1 MKSKMSKKLI
11 AFILCMVLVICNS
24 VSILADTPAP
34 EATTTAQ
41 QTKTAG
47 ENSDTKKRTTDGTEN
62 VSAQSEDSADTKK
75 PSDEDPAP
83 EVKTTE
89 KKEEPTEVST
99 EKKDD
104 STAADENKDDPAEV
118 TTKAKADTDKT
129 DEPTTETTTGEQ
141 DETKGAEE
149 SSTKGKEETDGS
161 NVTGGTAETSEPSEA
176 TTEVTP
182 AETASTET
190 IDATSSA
197 MELKNAVDDAVI
209 TVRAAEGVFPE
220 GTTFTARKIE
230 TNTKE
235 YSKVEKS
242 LEKEAEK
249 KDKDVLDFV
258 AYDITFTDA
267 EGTEIE
273 PNGNVQVSIEFKD
286 VTLGGAEEKNTTVN
300 VVHIK
305 DDASTETVKSDVNIK
320 KEQLKAVDFTTD
332 EFSIYAVTTSGIVEK
347 HNSTIEANNLAVIEF
362 WDKKGVGGYQD
373 IAFKRVYIDKYDS
386 NSRYLKIEVYLENK
400 QQVSK
405 TYQLDMNDDA
415 YDDNVNLQTTVKPG
429 EGYYL
434 AQACHWQ
441 KAGSEDVSTFG
452 GSGSTGMNKAS
463 GNPKVNTLTIYLTTD
478 NPNLGCSE
486 EISDSTRAISVD
498 LYNYDTEAYNSVVG
512 LNSGSLLLRSPWGNY
527 KADGYN
533 VDGYNV
539 DGNNEHNESCGQTGI
554 YYGLVQPNLS
564 EGNIVF
570 NKKAKFFDDQFDSS
584 VGTKY
589 SDIDFE
595 FIYDESTGEY
605 SYNSE
610 NNHVHFD
617 EVTNTISQYNG
628 AGPGTLS
635 DGSDFTKN
643 GFFPFTDESDNM
655 TDYGFGMRMDVEFQL
670 TEDGTID
677 GETPME
683 FSFSGDDDVWVF
695 IDGQLA
701 LDLGGLHSR
710 RGGTINFE
718 DKNVTYDQV
727 TYKEGDSSI
736 TVDATPVEGTSRPDT
751 TFLETLKPGTH
762 TLTMYYLER
771 GGDASNCEIKFNL
784 LVINREGT
792 LEFDKVDSETQTG
805 ISGVSFSLYDTD
817 QISDT
822 TEPIATAVSDNT
834 GKVTFDISKLDTS
847 ETYYLKEESVPFGY
861 EESNTLYLVTL
872 SEQQEDTTIKVTG
885 VIKDSNEATV
895 TSIENEPKENT
906 GGTTT
911 VTVKKEWQ
919 GGIKKVPIEVTLL
932 ANGQQVNNPNIVN
945 PVTLQNE
952 PWSHTWNNLPG
963 DTEYTVQESIPEGYT
978 SSTETEYQFDINSPY
993 EEIKPCNW
1001 LERELGSNGVVAI
1014 KKGSNYFVWTTVALS
1029 DEEQQQLLEGIRE
1042 ISKGFGESNT
1052 KFQSGN
1058 GTFNELDGEFT
1069 FAYEDGKLKMSIDA
1083 SNAWSW
1089 LLLGTYTKTV
1099 TTTITNSL
1107 DTTKTF
1113 DIPVTK
1119 SWKGDPE
1126 QIDHQ
1131 TSVTVQLYQNGEPYN
1146 DAVEILKA
1154 NGWKY
1159 TFEGLPY
1166 YSLNPSDGSV
1176 ITNQYTVKET
1186 KIGTLNVEN
1195 CSDWLFVDVS
1205 GNAEDGFTI
1214 TNAIPEKLYIQ
1225 KVSSADSGEFLG
1237 EADFTL
1243 TVKGEEEPS
1252 YFGKSAKGNG
1262 LLQWWEAQADVGIPD
1277 KEVDYIEDGIYILE
1291 ETKAPEEY
1299 IKSNIKWVITIENL
1313 MIKSITDENGKEI
1326 EGITSRASVSST
1338 VYQFKNTPYYELP
1351 SAGGPGI
1358 YWYTFGGTL
1367 LMAGAALI
1375 VYRQKRKREV
1385 LLRK

>member
-47 ENSDTKKRTTDGTEN
+47 ENSDTKKKTTDGTEN

-89 KKEEPTEVST
+89 EKKETTEAST
-99 EKKDD
+99 EKKED
-104 STAADENKDDPAEV
+104 STAADEEKDDPAEV

-161 NVTGGTAETSEPSEA
+161 NVAGGTAETSEPSEA

-182 AETASTET
+182 AETTSTET

-197 MELKNAVDDAVI
+197 LELKNAVDDAVI
-209 TVRAAEGVFPE
+209 TVRATEGVFPE

-230 TNTKE
+230 VNTKE

-273 PNGNVQVSIEFKD
+273 PNGNVQVSIEFND

-320 KEQLKAVDFTTD
+320 KEQLKTVDFTTD
-332 EFSIYAVTTSGIVEK
+332 EFSIYAVTTSGISPRYD
-347 HNSTIEANNLAVIEF
+347 STIQVNDWAVIEF

-373 IAFKRVYIDKYDS
+373 IAFEGVYTDEYDS
-386 NSRYLKIEVYLENK
+386 NSRYLKIEVYLEN
-400 QQVSK
+400 QRRVSK

-452 GSGSTGMNKAS
+452 GSGSTGMNQAGK
-463 GNPKVNTLTIYLTTD
+463 NPKVNTLTIYLTRT
-478 NPNLGCSE
+478 NPNPNCGRK
-486 EISDSTRAISVD
+486 ISDSTKPISVD
-498 LYNYDTEAYNSVVG
+498 LYNYDTEAYNKAVD
-512 LNSGSLLLRSPWGNY
+512 LDSGSLLLRSAWGNY
-527 KADGYN
+527 KADGYEISE
-533 VDGYNV
+533 G
-539 DGNNEHNESCGQTGI
+539 GNAHNASCGKTGI
-554 YYGLVQPNLS
+554 YYGLVQPSL
-564 EGNIVF
+564 EDENIVF

-670 TEDGTID
+670 TEDGTI
-677 GETPME
+677 GGSKPME

-695 IDGQLA
+695 IDGELA

-718 DKNVTYDQV
+718 DKSVTYDQV

-771 GGDASNCEIKFNL
+771 GGNDSNCEIKFNL
-784 LVINREGT
+784 LVVNRKGT
-792 LEFDKVDSETQTG
+792 LEFEKVDDENQSLEG
-805 ISGVSFSLYDTD
+805 AVFGLYDTETITD
-817 QISDT
+817 Q
-822 TEPIATAVSDNT
+822 TEPIATAESEADGNV
-834 GKVTFDISKLDTS
+834 VFDISGLD
-847 ETYYLKEESVPFGY
+847 EGTYYLQEIAAPWGY
-861 EESNTLYLVTL
+861 IAD
-872 SEQQEDTTIKVTG
+872 DTIY
-885 VIKDSNEATV
+885 TV
-895 TSIENEPKENT
+895 TITESTSSTSTNIIMEGKISNNNT
-906 GGTTT
+906 GQNIQMIPNQKRTTGGGTTT
-911 VTVKKEWQ
+911 VEVEKKWGNGVTDNQ
-919 GGIKKVPIEVTLL
+919 KVPVTVTLKGDEKTVPSGNSITNPIEL
-932 ANGQQVNNPNIVN
+932 NNDN
-945 PVTLQNE
+945 Q
-952 PWSHTWNNLPG
+952 WKHTWTNLPG
-963 DTEYTVQESIPEGYT
+963 SVNYTVEESAIPGFNASYST
-978 SSTETEYQFDINSPY
+978 DSSYVINEDFNKYAPDSTD
-993 EEIKPCNW
+993 NFQ
-1001 LERELGSNGVVAI
+1001 LGGNGVIVI
-1014 KKGSNYFVWTTVALS
+1014 KKGNTHYIWTAVQIPS
-1029 DEEQQQLLEGIRE
+1029 EEQSDIAAAIEKTELRGI
-1042 ISKGFGESNT
+1042 G
-1052 KFQSGN
+1052 
-1058 GTFNELDGEFT
+1058 D
-1069 FAYEDGKLKMSIDA
+1069 IDTIEYGY
-1083 SNAWSW
+1083 
-1089 LLLGTYTKTV
+1089 GTYTFNNVISFTYNEENQSVGLKFLNNSARSLFWAGTYNETKIITV
-1099 TTTITNSL
+1099 QNDKVDQI
-1107 DTTKTF
+1107 
-1113 DIPVTK
+1113 DIPVEKIWDESVLETD
-1119 SWKGDPE
+1119 KG
-1126 QIDHQ
+1126 
-1131 TSVTVQLYQNGEPYN
+1131 TVKVGLYKEGETTFVQEE
-1146 DAVEILKA
+1146 DISSEEDWM
-1154 NGWKY
+1154 G
-1159 TFEGLPY
+1159 TFENVPY
-1166 YSLNPSDGSV
+1166 WDTTTGGK
-1176 ITNQYTVKET
+1176 IQYTVKE
-1186 KIGTLNVEN
+1186 ISIDGTAVEN
-1195 CSDWLFVDVS
+1195 TGFQVTVDQKQDGSFTVTNSKTTPWQIIKVSKTDGSTVLSDAVFKLEKNVSSSEEPITEEPVTYYGKSNEEGKVEWYTDINCSTSLGDTIPS
-1205 GNAEDGFTI
+1205 GTYTLSEIQAPVGYSIADMTWTINIGAKVTI
-1214 TNAIPEKLYIQ
+1214 TKNG
-1225 KVSSADSGEFLG
+1225 GENDEPLRG
-1237 EADFTL
+1237 TTDDEGVL
-1243 TVKGEEEPS
+1243 T
-1252 YFGKSAKGNG
+1252 F
-1262 LLQWWEAQADVGIPD
+1262 
-1277 KEVDYIEDGIYILE
+1277 
-1291 ETKAPEEY
+1291 
-1299 IKSNIKWVITIENL
+1299 TIENEAL
-1313 MIKSITDENGKEI
+1313 YS
-1326 EGITSRASVSST
+1326 
-1338 VYQFKNTPYYELP
+1338 LP
-1351 SAGGPGI
+1351 SAGGSGI
-1358 YWYTFGGTL
+1358 YWYTFSGTL
-1367 LMAGAALI
+1367 LMMGAALI
-1375 VYRQKRKREV
+1375 VYREKRKREV

>member
-1 MKSKMSKKLI
+1 MKSKMRKKLI
-11 AFILCMVLVICNS
+11 AFMLCMVLVICNS
-24 VSILADTPAP
+24 VSILADAPASATTATEKQVKETKSTKDESASEEEKTTDDEKDPSEQSDEESAP
-34 EATTTAQ
+34 E
-41 QTKTAG
+41 
-47 ENSDTKKRTTDGTEN
+47 TE
-62 VSAQSEDSADTKK
+62 
-75 PSDEDPAP
+75 
-83 EVKTTE
+83 TTE
-89 KKEEPTEVST
+89 KKEEITEATT
-99 EKKDD
+99 EDKEDATTEATTEAEEGTSEAAESSDKEETTGAEDDSDKKDEATEASED
-104 STAADENKDDPAEV
+104 ETAGTSEE
-118 TTKAKADTDKT
+118 
-129 DEPTTETTTGEQ
+129 TTETT
-141 DETKGAEE
+141 
-149 SSTKGKEETDGS
+149 KE
-161 NVTGGTAETSEPSEA
+161 
-176 TTEVTP
+176 
-182 AETASTET
+182 ASTEKAEET
-190 IDATSSA
+190 TVKSETQVAF
-197 MELKNAVDDAVI
+197 ELTYEAEDAVI
-209 TVRAAEGVFPE
+209 DVTAAEGVFPE
-220 GTTFTARKIE
+220 GTTFTAEKVE
-230 TNTKE
+230 FNTDK
-235 YSKVEKS
+235 YNSVEKS
-242 LEKEAEK
+242 LEKEAAK
-249 KDKDVLDFV
+249 TDKDVLDFI
-258 AYDITFTDA
+258 AYDLTFFDK
-267 EGTEIE
+267 ERNEIE
-273 PNGNVQVSIEFKD
+273 PNGEVQVSFTFKD
-286 VTLGGAEEKNTTVN
+286 VTLGGASDEKNATD

-305 DDASTETVKSDVNIK
+305 DDNKTETVKSEINIK
-320 KEQLKAVDFTTD
+320 NEQLKKVEFVAD
-332 EFSIYAVTTSGIVEK
+332 EFSIYAVTTTGSVERLT
-347 HNSTIEANNLAVIEF
+347 SEIEVDNYAVIEF
-362 WDKKGVGGYQD
+362 WDKDTKSSNQKIEFEESY
-373 IAFKRVYIDKYDS
+373 KPNDKDA
-386 NSRYLKIEVYLENK
+386 RYLQIEVYLKGGSNPIKE
-400 QQVSK
+400 Q
-405 TYQLDMNDDA
+405 TYRLNMDDSDYND
-415 YDDNVNLQTTVKPG
+415 VNLQTTVKPG

-434 AQACHWQ
+434 AEECQWQ
-441 KAGSEDVSTFG
+441 KAGENRPNNESGYFG
-452 GSGSTGMNKAS
+452 GSNSTGMNQA
-463 GNPKVNTLTIYLTTD
+463 GDEYETNILRIYLTKD
-478 NPNLGCSE
+478 NPNSNCRGKITS
-486 EISDSTRAISVD
+486 STKAISVD
-498 LYNYDTEAYNSVVG
+498 LYNYDTEAYNNAVG
-512 LNSGSLLLRSPWGNY
+512 LNSGSLLLRSAWGNY
-527 KADGYN
+527 KADGYK
-533 VDGYNV
+533 V
-539 DGNNEHNESCGQTGI
+539 DGNNEHNESCGKTGI
-554 YYGLVQPNLS
+554 YYGLAKSSLND
-564 EGNIVF
+564 GNIVF
-570 NKKAKFFDDQFDSS
+570 NKTAKFFDNQFGTN

-589 SDIDFE
+589 SNVDFE
-595 FIYDESTGEY
+595 FIYDEETKEY
-605 SYNSE
+605 SYNSGD
-610 NNHVHFD
+610 NHVHFD
-617 EVTNTISQYNG
+617 EATNTISQYSG
-628 AGPGTLS
+628 AGPNTLS
-635 DGSDFTKN
+635 DSSDLKKS
-643 GFFPFTDESDNM
+643 GFFPFTDENDNM

-670 TEDGTID
+670 TKGGTID
-677 GETPME
+677 GNTPME

-710 RGGTINFE
+710 RGGTINFK
-718 DKNVTYDQV
+718 DKSVTYDKV
-727 TYKEGDSSI
+727 TYESGDT
-736 TVDATPVEGTSRPDT
+736 TVTEDATPVEGTEDSKPDIS
-751 TFLETLKPGTH
+751 FLNNLEEGTH

-771 GGDASNCEIKFNL
+771 GGNDSNCEIKFNL
-784 LVINREGT
+784 LVVNREGT

-861 EESNTLYLVTL
+861 EESNTLYPVTL

-919 GGIKKVPIEVTLL
+919 EGIKKVPIGVILL
-932 ANGQQVNNPNIVN
+932 ANDQQVNNPNIVN
-945 PVTLQNE
+945 PVTLQDE

-963 DTEYTVQESIPEGYT
+963 DTKYTVQETVPEGYT
-978 SSTETEYQFDINSPY
+978 SLTETEYQFEINSPY

-1029 DEEQQQLLEGIRE
+1029 EEEQQQLLEGIRK
-1042 ISKGFGESNT
+1042 ISKGFGDSNT

-1099 TTTITNSL
+1099 ATTITNSL

-1131 TSVTVQLYQNGEPYN
+1131 TSVTVQLYQNGKPYK

-1186 KIGTLNVEN
+1186 KIGTLYVEN

-1225 KVSSADSGEFLG
+1225 KVSSADSEELLG
-1237 EADFTL
+1237 GADFTL
-1243 TVKGEEEPS
+1243 TVQGEEEPS
-1252 YFGKSAKGNG
+1252 YFGKSATGNG
-1262 LLQWWEAQADVGIPD
+1262 MLQWWEAQADVGISD
-1277 KEVDYIEDGIYILE
+1277 KEVDYIEDGKYILE

-1326 EGITSRASVSST
+1326 EGITSRALVSYT

-1358 YWYTFGGTL
+1358 YWYTLSGTL

>member
-47 ENSDTKKRTTDGTEN
+47 ENSDTKKKTTDGTEN

-89 KKEEPTEVST
+89 EKKETTEAST

-104 STAADENKDDPAEV
+104 STVANEEKDDPAEV

-149 SSTKGKEETDGS
+149 SSTKGKEETGGS
-161 NVTGGTAETSEPSEA
+161 NVAGGTAETSEPSEA

-182 AETASTET
+182 AETTSTET

-197 MELKNAVDDAVI
+197 LELKNAVDDAVI
-209 TVRAAEGVFPE
+209 TVRATEGVFPE

-230 TNTKE
+230 VNTKE

-273 PNGNVQVSIEFKD
+273 PNGNVQVSIEFND

-320 KEQLKAVDFTTD
+320 KEQLKTVDFTTD
-332 EFSIYAVTTSGIVEK
+332 EFSIYAVTTSGISPRYD
-347 HNSTIEANNLAVIEF
+347 STIQVNDWAVIEF
-362 WDKKGVGGYQD
+362 WDKEGVGGYQD
-373 IAFKRVYIDKYDS
+373 IAFERVYTDEYDS
-386 NSRYLKIEVYLENK
+386 NSRYLKIEVYLENQ

-429 EGYYL
+429 DGYYL
-434 AQACHWQ
+434 SRACKWQ

-452 GSGSTGMNKAS
+452 GSGSTGMNQAGK
-463 GNPKVNTLTIYLTTD
+463 NPKVNTLTIYLTRT
-478 NPNLGCSE
+478 NPNPNCGGK
-486 EISDSTRAISVD
+486 ISDSTKPISVD
-498 LYNYDTEAYNSVVG
+498 LYNYDTEAYNSAVG

-527 KADGYN
+527 KA
-533 VDGYNV
+533 DGYNV

-554 YYGLVQPNLS
+554 YYGLVQPNLNN
-564 EGNIVF
+564 GNIVF
-570 NKKAKFFDDQFDSS
+570 KKTAMFFDNQFDSS
-584 VGTKY
+584 VGKKY
-589 SDIDFE
+589 SDVDFE
-595 FIYDESTGEY
+595 FIYDEDTGEY
-605 SYNSE
+605 RYNSE
-610 NNHVHFD
+610 ENHVHFD
-617 EVTNTISQYNG
+617 EATDTISQYVG
-628 AGPGTLS
+628 AGSGTLS
-635 DGSDFTKN
+635 DSSDFTKN
-643 GFFPFTDESDNM
+643 GFFPFTNENDNM

-670 TEDGTID
+670 TENGTID
-677 GETPME
+677 GSTPMK

-695 IDGQLA
+695 IDGELA

-710 RGGTINFE
+710 RGGTINFK

-736 TVDATPVEGTSRPDT
+736 TADATPVDGTADSKPDT
-751 TFLETLKPGTH
+751 SFLEDLGEGTH

-861 EESNTLYLVTL
+861 EESNTLYPVTL

-885 VIKDSNEATV
+885 VIKDSNEATA
-895 TSIENEPKENT
+895 TSGLN
-906 GGTTT
+906 
-911 VTVKKEWQ
+911 WR
-919 GGIKKVPIEVTLL
+919 KV
-932 ANGQQVNNPNIVN
+932 
-945 PVTLQNE
+945 
-952 PWSHTWNNLPG
+952 WRHPG
-963 DTEYTVQESIPEGYT
+963 
-978 SSTETEYQFDINSPY
+978 
-993 EEIKPCNW
+993 
-1001 LERELGSNGVVAI
+1001 
-1014 KKGSNYFVWTTVALS
+1014 WT
-1029 DEEQQQLLEGIRE
+1029 
-1042 ISKGFGESNT
+1042 
-1052 KFQSGN
+1052 
-1058 GTFNELDGEFT
+1058 
-1069 FAYEDGKLKMSIDA
+1069 
-1083 SNAWSW
+1083 
-1089 LLLGTYTKTV
+1089 
-1099 TTTITNSL
+1099 
-1107 DTTKTF
+1107 
-1113 DIPVTK
+1113 
-1119 SWKGDPE
+1119 
-1126 QIDHQ
+1126 
-1131 TSVTVQLYQNGEPYN
+1131 
-1146 DAVEILKA
+1146 
-1154 NGWKY
+1154 
-1159 TFEGLPY
+1159 
-1166 YSLNPSDGSV
+1166 
-1176 ITNQYTVKET
+1176 
-1186 KIGTLNVEN
+1186 
-1195 CSDWLFVDVS
+1195 
-1205 GNAEDGFTI
+1205 
-1214 TNAIPEKLYIQ
+1214 
-1225 KVSSADSGEFLG
+1225 
-1237 EADFTL
+1237 
-1243 TVKGEEEPS
+1243 
-1252 YFGKSAKGNG
+1252 
-1262 LLQWWEAQADVGIPD
+1262 
-1277 KEVDYIEDGIYILE
+1277 
-1291 ETKAPEEY
+1291 
-1299 IKSNIKWVITIENL
+1299 
-1313 MIKSITDENGKEI
+1313 
-1326 EGITSRASVSST
+1326 
-1338 VYQFKNTPYYELP
+1338 
-1351 SAGGPGI
+1351 
-1358 YWYTFGGTL
+1358 
-1367 LMAGAALI
+1367 
-1375 VYRQKRKREV
+1375 
-1385 LLRK
+1385 